1 VGGCG
6 ICAWESWKDLEG
18 AKLLYGGVLK
28 CQASWN
34 PKGPKSLLG
43 ICVCVCVC
51 VAGLSKQHPI
61 LLLTQRCDLGH
72 IAGLLQYPFLF
83 TARGWIRLIGL
94 LKSPPALT
102 PHNEME

>member
-1 VGGCG
+1 MPGLLEPQEPQ
-6 ICAWESWKDLEG
+6 ESTGHL
-18 AKLLYGGVLK
+18 
-28 CQASWN
+28 
-34 PKGPKSLLG
+34 
-43 ICVCVCVC
+43 CVCVC

-83 TARGWIRLIGL
+83 TARGWIRLVGL

>member
-1 VGGCG
+1 MRARPPGTPRAPRVY
-6 ICAWESWKDLEG
+6 W
-18 AKLLYGGVLK
+18 
-28 CQASWN
+28 AS
-34 PKGPKSLLG
+34 
-43 ICVCVCVC
+43 VCVCVC

>member
-1 VGGCG
+1 MPGLLEPQGPQ
-6 ICAWESWKDLEG
+6 ESTGHL
-18 AKLLYGGVLK
+18 
-28 CQASWN
+28 
-34 PKGPKSLLG
+34 
-43 ICVCVCVC
+43 CVCVC
-51 VAGLSKQHPI
+51 VADLSKQHPI